1 MDLAQAA
8 LYAALVLLTGAV
20 GMMICGAVAD
30 RASLR
35 TPRNRLRLPALYA
48 LLACPLLIAAFTM
61 PPGPLQIAV
70 IAAGAFFTGG
80 HAGPCGAVATD
91 VTNPA
96 IHATVIA
103 TVALANNILGLAP
116 GPLLTGVTADF
127 IGLDRA
133 LQLMPLVGLVAA
145 AAFLRAA
152 RYYDEDCIQGAS

>member
-1 MDLAQAA
+1 
-8 LYAALVLLTGAV
+8 
-20 GMMICGAVAD
+20 MMVCGAIAD
-30 RASLR
+30 RASVR

-48 LLACPLLIAAFTM
+48 LLACPLLITAFAM
-61 PPGPLQIAV
+61 PPGPLQITV
-70 IAAGAFFTGG
+70 IAVGAFFTGG

-116 GPLLTGVTADF
+116 GPVLTGVAADS
-127 IGLDRA
+127 IGLDHA

-145 AAFLRAA
+145 VAFLQAA
-152 RYYDEDCIQGAS
+152 RYYDNDRFQGDA